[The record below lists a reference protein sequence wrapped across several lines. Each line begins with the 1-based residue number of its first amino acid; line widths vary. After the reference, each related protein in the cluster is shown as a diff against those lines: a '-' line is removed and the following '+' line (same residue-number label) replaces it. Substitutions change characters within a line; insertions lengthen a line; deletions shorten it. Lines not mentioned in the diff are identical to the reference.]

1 MKNNIMYNNVKLK
14 IEENYFHIRFV
25 TEMRINYEWLAKKYL
40 NKKRI

>member
-14 IEENYFHIRFV
+14 IEENYFPISFV
-25 TEMRINYEWLAKKYL
+25 GVSEEHL